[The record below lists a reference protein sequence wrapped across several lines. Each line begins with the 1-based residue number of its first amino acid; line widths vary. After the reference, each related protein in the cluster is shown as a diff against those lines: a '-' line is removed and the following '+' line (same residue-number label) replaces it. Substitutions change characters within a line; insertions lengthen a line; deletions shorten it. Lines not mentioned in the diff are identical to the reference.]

1 MGRGTL
7 RPMAGR
13 NGKHSPPRPRIEIGH
28 ATASPE
34 EAAAIAAALERFL
47 IETAPASQAQDAS
60 DPWQRA
66 ALVEGTE
73 ARRFEPTGWGPA
85 VGR

>member
-1 MGRGTL
+1 
-7 RPMAGR
+7 MAGR

-28 ATASPE
+28 STASPE

-47 IETAPASQAQDAS
+47 IETAPVAEASEAVN
-60 DPWQRA
+60 PWQRA
-66 ALVEGTE
+66 ALEEGVA
-73 ARRFEPTGWGPA
+73 ARRFEPNGWGPA